1 MFENLSK
8 ICQNIQVL
16 LKSDKITVLFMQTD
30 ICAVMEL
37 FLCSLLVK
45 RNMCQTNAVDR
56 IVSCLIFFFNR
67 HKLYEILRKIY
78 GTAGQARDDNILLRM
93 RFV

>member
-1 MFENLSK
+1 MDGFSLHFMFENLSK

-37 FLCSLLVK
+37 FLCSVGTL
-45 RNMCQTNAVDR
+45 C
-56 IVSCLIFFFNR
+56 
-67 HKLYEILRKIY
+67 KLNVINWMIKFTIKWHIY
-78 GTAGQARDDNILLRM
+78 SNNYL
-93 RFV
+93 